1 MNTSKMSVSVLTA
14 SAFLIALG
22 VALSFLRIPL
32 STVTEITLTGL
43 PIAAG
48 GYLFGP
54 WIGMLIGALID
65 ICGFFAAPKG
75 AFFPGFTIS
84 TALMG
89 MIYGLFLYRKLWE
102 NEARRKS
109 LLSTGEKGLVLRVIL
124 SHLLKTVFISL
135 LLNCFW
141 LSVFYGMSFSAVFLA
156 SIPKEAINF
165 PIEAFLIYSVVRILK
180 RIPSPR
186 AS

>member
-1 MNTSKMSVSVLTA
+1 MNTSKIHISILTA

-22 VALSFLRIPL
+22 VALSFFRIPL
-32 STVTEITLTGL
+32 SAVTEITLTGL

-54 WIGMLIGALID
+54 WIGMIIGALID
-65 ICGFFAAPKG
+65 LCGFFIAPNG

-84 TALMG
+84 MALMG
-89 MIYGLFLYRKLWE
+89 MIYGMFLYRKNWD
-102 NEARRKS
+102 NEARPKS
-109 LLSTGEKGLVLRVIL
+109 LLGAGAKGLALRTVL

-141 LSVFYGMSFSAVFLA
+141 LSVFYGMDFSAVFLA

-180 RIPSPR
+180 RIPEV
-186 AS
+186 